1 MASVLTFTIHS
12 SLLCHAGS
20 ANVVSMRIT
29 ISKDA
34 AGLGHQAAL
43 EAACTINDAIARNGE
58 ARIVLSTGSSQFETL
73 AELVHMDVDWSRV
86 TMFHLDEYLGL
97 DAGHPASFRKYLLE
111 RFISLVP
118 LKAYHLV
125 EGKEAQLPELGRLLN
140 EKPIDLGIIGIGEN
154 GHIAFNDP
162 PADIATDEPYIIVTL
177 NDACKRQQVGEGWFP
192 TVDDVPAKAVSMS
205 CRQILKCHH
214 IVSAVPHRVKAKAIH
229 DTLTAKAVT
238 ADIPATMLRTHPHW
252 SLFLD
257 TDSASMLTLDEI
269 AKVERL

>member
-1 MASVLTFTIHS
+1 
-12 SLLCHAGS
+12 
-20 ANVVSMRIT
+20 MRIT

-97 DAGHPASFRKYLLE
+97 DSGHPASFRKYLLE

-162 PADIATDEPYIIVTL
+162 PADIATDEPYIVVTL
-177 NDACKRQQVGEGWFP
+177 NDALPQYRLRRAAPRQSEGH
-192 TVDDVPAKAVSMS
+192 T
-205 CRQILKCHH
+205 
-214 IVSAVPHRVKAKAIH
+214 
-229 DTLTAKAVT
+229 
-238 ADIPATMLRTHPHW
+238 
-252 SLFLD
+252 
-257 TDSASMLTLDEI
+257 
-269 AKVERL
+269 